1 MTFELAPAPSPRD
14 RARKIARESVQKI
27 PDAELKR
34 PKRTERRF
42 NKILEELSDQEEA
55 LVVKSTYDLVALLAR
70 AARRASAAAWR
81 VLKRSTRPSVS
92 IIFSSPR
99 MCDLAWLYKT
109 IDYCKYT

>member
-55 LVVKSTYDLVALLAR
+55 LVVKSTYDLVALLQHAKNQPEE
-70 AARRASAAAWR
+70 AGS
-81 VLKRSTRPSVS
+81 
-92 IIFSSPR
+92 
-99 MCDLAWLYKT
+99 
-109 IDYCKYT
+109 